1 MLFLKR
7 IVTVLALLYLLVALL
22 FLFFPAVR
30 SSMSVFGM
38 QAYTLAMEV
47 NLLLGLTWVGVVVT
61 ALLMLVE
68 KADSGLLRRS
78 AAKQEQKINE
88 LKAQLF
94 DAKKPLMQPQSQPQ
108 PRPNPT
114 VYPPARSV
122 PPATGP
128 AAPNYPQAYNT
139 PPTTPPTD

>member
-7 IVTVLALLYLLVALL
+7 IVTVLALLYMLVALL

-30 SSMSVFGM
+30 SSMSVFGVE
-38 QAYTLAMEV
+38 AYTLAMEV
-47 NLLLGLTWVGVVVT
+47 NLLLGLTWVGVIVT
-61 ALLMLVE
+61 GLLMAIE

-94 DAKKPLMQPQSQPQ
+94 DAKKPLVQPQSQPL
-108 PRPNPT
+108 PSPT
-114 VYPPARSV
+114 VYPPSRSV

-128 AAPNYPQAYNT
+128 APTTYPQAYNT
-139 PPTTPPTD
+139 PPTTPPTY

>member
-7 IVTVLALLYLLVALL
+7 IVTVIALLYLLVALL

-61 ALLMLVE
+61 TLLMLVE

-78 AAKQEQKINE
+78 VAKQEQKINE

-94 DAKKPLMQPQSQPQ
+94 DAKKPLAQPQQL
-108 PRPNPT
+108 PNPT
-114 VYPPARSV
+114 VYPPARNVS
-122 PPATGP
+122 PATDP
-128 AAPNYPQAYNT
+128 APTTYPQAYNT
-139 PPTTPPTD
+139 PPPTPPTY

>member
-94 DAKKPLMQPQSQPQ
+94 DAKKPLMQPQPQSQ

-114 VYPPARSV
+114 VYPPVRSV

-128 AAPNYPQAYNT
+128 AAPNYPQA
-139 PPTTPPTD
+139 

>member
-7 IVTVLALLYLLVALL
+7 IVTIIALLYLLVALL

-30 SSMSVFGM
+30 SSMSVFGVE
-38 QAYTLAMEV
+38 AYTLGMEV
-47 NLLLGLTWVGVVVT
+47 NLLLGLTWVGVFVT

-68 KADSGLLRRS
+68 KADSGLLRRNVS
-78 AAKQEQKINE
+78 KQEQKINE

-94 DAKKPLMQPQSQPQ
+94 DAKKPPMQPQHL
-108 PRPNPT
+108 PNPT

-122 PPATGP
+122 PPTPGP
-128 AAPNYPQAYNT
+128 AAPTYPQAYNT
-139 PPTTPPTD
+139 PPTPPPTY

>member
-7 IVTVLALLYLLVALL
+7 IVTVLALLYMLVALL

-30 SSMSVFGM
+30 SSMSVFGV
-38 QAYTLAMEV
+38 QAYTMAMEV
-47 NLLLGLTWVGVVVT
+47 NLLLGLTWVGVIVT
-61 ALLMLVE
+61 GLLMLVE

-78 AAKQEQKINE
+78 AGKQEQKINE

-94 DAKKPLMQPQSQPQ
+94 DAKKSLTQPQSQSL
-108 PRPNPT
+108 PNPT
-114 VYPPARSV
+114 VYPPTRSV

-128 AAPNYPQAYNT
+128 TTPTYPQAYDT
-139 PPTTPPTD
+139 PPTTPPIY